1 VTAEAPASPRWPW
14 RVAQVVLTVAVVV
27 WAGVQLWRQWTDAS
41 RENFQFDLR
50 IGPLVLATA
59 LVGATYAMLIEVW
72 RMVLARLGA
81 PVAYGPAARVWFA
94 SNLGKYIPGKI
105 WTVTAMVVMM
115 AKAGVPSAKTGA
127 SVVVIAIAQAASGFA
142 VVIMTSLPALREI
155 TGGVNGVIA
164 ATVGMALCLLAAP
177 ILARQWNRIA
187 VRLGRE
193 QLSVEVPLSAVGIA
207 LAGTAISWWL
217 YGIAFKLLVMSVLGT
232 AIGPTSDYVA
242 AYTSSY
248 LVGLLALFAPG
259 GLGARE
265 VALSLVLPALGLATQ
280 AQAAV
285 ITVVSRLWLTVVE
298 LVPSVIAAVRSTRA
312 PMSS

>member
-1 VTAEAPASPRWPW
+1 MGEAPAAPRWQW
-14 RVAQVVLTVAVVV
+14 RAAQVALTLAVVV
-27 WAGVQLWRQWTDAS
+27 WAGMQLWRQWNDAS
-41 RENFQFDLR
+41 RDDLQLNLR
-50 IGPLVLATA
+50 VGPLILATA
-59 LVGATYAMLIEVW
+59 LVGLTYAMLIEVW

-81 PVAYGPAARVWFA
+81 QVAYGPAARVWFA
-94 SNLGKYIPGKI
+94 SNLGKYLPGKI

-115 AKAGVPSAKTGA
+115 ARVGVPSATTGA

-142 VVIMTSLPALREI
+142 VVIFTSLPALREI
-155 TGGVNGVIA
+155 TGGVTGVVVATIA
-164 ATVGMALCLLAAP
+164 MALCLLAAP
-177 ILARQWNRIA
+177 LIARQWNRIA

-193 QLSVEVPLSAVGIA
+193 QLSVQVPLSAVGVA
-207 LAGTAISWWL
+207 LVGTAISWWI
-217 YGIAFKLLVMSVLGT
+217 YGIAFQLLVMSVLGSADGST
-232 AIGPTSDYVA
+232 TDYVA

-280 AQAAV
+280 AQSAV

-298 LVPSVIAAVRSTRA
+298 LVPSVIAAVRSARG
-312 PMSS
+312 PVSS